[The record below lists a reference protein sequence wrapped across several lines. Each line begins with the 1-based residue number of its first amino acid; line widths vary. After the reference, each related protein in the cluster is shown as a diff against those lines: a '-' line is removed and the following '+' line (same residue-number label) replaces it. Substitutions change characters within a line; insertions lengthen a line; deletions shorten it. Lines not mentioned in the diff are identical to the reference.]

1 MYISSKGRY
10 AVRVLIDLA
19 LSKSTFTSLSEIA
32 ERQNISPKYLEKV
45 MNILIKNKFIES
57 QMGAN
62 GGYRLTKTPKEYS
75 VYDILKLTGDTP
87 SLAPCQFSN
96 EKCSMR
102 NSCTS
107 VGYWNTLQKLIN
119 DNLNKITLQDI
130 LDSNY

>member
-57 QMGAN
+57 QMGAS
-62 GGYRLTKTPKEYS
+62 GGYRLTKPPKEYS

-87 SLAPCQFSN
+87 SLAPCQASN
-96 EKCSMR
+96 EKCLMKDK
-102 NSCTS
+102 CTS
-107 VGYWNTLQKLIN
+107 IGYWNTLQKLIN
-119 DNLNKITLQDI
+119 DNLSKITLQDI
-130 LDSNY
+130 LDNNY